1 MTLTSRDDMRFR
13 MLLGRT
19 AVRGRALVD
28 PHKSYLTGRRREE
41 T

>member
-1 MTLTSRDDMRFR
+1 MRFR

-28 PHKSYLTGRRREE
+28 PQESYLTGRRRAGA
-41 T
+41 